1 VTDGGGLPT
10 GNDQPVYRAEFLA
23 APDGTVSAPAPASAA
38 RKHRRSVIRAPSCL
52 RQPVELR
59 RAQQRGA
66 TGAGGTGP
74 NAGRRAKPSVATV
87 AGGVDHRVAAA
98 TTVAAHSVAQ
108 PSVAAVTTVAEHPR
122 VAAGPPVAAESTAFA
137 EPAVAAQRA
146 AVDTGTTGTP
156 RANDPARPAEATEAA
171 GADQESGLTPDTAG
185 TPGTPGTP
193 GTAAPGTAGA
203 PVTEQPGGT
212 ATGAPA
218 APAYEF
224 PAVAEARTNCSWND
238 DACALSPWK
247 VLAYPENI
255 DATGAETSSAPAANT
270 PAVGA
275 APPNSPRPMS
285 NRYSL
290 HRSPPPPMPPG
301 PPL

>member
-1 VTDGGGLPT
+1 M
-10 GNDQPVYRAEFLA
+10 
-23 APDGTVSAPAPASAA
+23 SAPAPASAA

-122 VAAGPPVAAESTAFA
+122 VGAGPPVAAESTAFA

-146 AVDTGTTGTP
+146 AVATGTTGTLT
-156 RANDPARPAEATEAA
+156 ANDPARPAEATEAT
-171 GADQESGLTPDTAG
+171 GADQESGLT
-185 TPGTPGTP
+185 
-193 GTAAPGTAGA
+193 PGTAGA

-255 DATGAETSSAPAANT
+255 DATAAETSSAPAANT

-275 APPNSPRPMS
+275 AAAEFAEANVEPIFAISFAAAANASGTATANDIQNSSTTISQGTSSRPNR
-285 NRYSL
+285 RA
-290 HRSPPPPMPPG
+290 
-301 PPL
+301 

>member
-10 GNDQPVYRAEFLA
+10 GNDQPVYRAELLA
-23 APDGTVSAPAPASAA
+23 APHGTVSAPAPVSAA

-52 RQPVELR
+52 RQPVEPG

-66 TGAGGTGP
+66 TGTGGTGP
-74 NAGRRAKPSVATV
+74 NAGRRAKPSVATI

-122 VAAGPPVAAESTAFA
+122 VAAGPPVAAEDAAESTASA

-146 AVDTGTTGTP
+146 AVATGTP

-185 TPGTPGTP
+185 TPG
-193 GTAAPGTAGA
+193 APFA
-203 PVTEQPGGT
+203 PLPISGRPSSVWVG
-212 ATGAPA
+212 
-218 APAYEF
+218 
-224 PAVAEARTNCSWND
+224 
-238 DACALSPWK
+238 
-247 VLAYPENI
+247 VLI
-255 DATGAETSSAPAANT
+255 R
-270 PAVGA
+270 
-275 APPNSPRPMS
+275 PNGSC
-285 NRYSL
+285 
-290 HRSPPPPMPPG
+290 
-301 PPL
+301 